1 MKCEIYVKDCLVK
14 TYNIDF
20 EKQKKLEDEL
30 SYESYLKRKE
40 EDKHG
45 EKES

>member
-14 TYNIDF
+14 TYNINF

-30 SYESYLKRKE
+30 SYENYLKRKE
-40 EDKHG
+40 EDNN
-45 EKES
+45 EQKES

>member
-1 MKCEIYVKDCLVK
+1 MKCEIYVKNCLVK
-14 TYNIDF
+14 IYNIDF

-30 SYESYLKRKE
+30 SYENYLKRKE
-40 EDKHG
+40 DDDNG